1 VVSVSHNWTEGV
13 SSTLRYAHAN
23 PVNGQLAT
31 PNVGQDLQEGDI
43 RQYNLF
49 QADLMWK
56 F

>member
-1 VVSVSHNWTEGV
+1 
-13 SSTLRYAHAN
+13 
-23 PVNGQLAT
+23 VN
-31 PNVGQDLQEGDI
+31 QDLQEGDI